1 MQKGNAQLKIIPY
14 SRIRIVISV
23 YAAHLALRMPRAY
36 PRLPHSHR
44 PPLREAA
51 AAAAAAV
58 ATAAAAAG
66 DSRGSDSSRGGSRGS
81 NRRGSNRGGDCDVG
95 SAVDSVR

>member
-36 PRLPHSHR
+36 PRLPHNHR
-44 PPLREAA
+44 APLREAV
-51 AAAAAAV
+51 AAAAV
-58 ATAAAAAG
+58 AAG
-66 DSRGSDSSRGGSRGS
+66 DSRGSDSSRGGSRAD
-81 NRRGSNRGGDCDVG
+81 NRGSNSGGFYSSDCDVD
-95 SAVDSVR
+95 SAVESVC

>member
-36 PRLPHSHR
+36 PRLPHNHR
-44 PPLREAA
+44 APLREAA
-51 AAAAAAV
+51 AAAAV
-58 ATAAAAAG
+58 AAG
-66 DSRGSDSSRGGSRGS
+66 DSRGSDSSRGGSRAGS
-81 NRRGSNRGGDCDVG
+81 RGSNSGGIYSSDCDVD
-95 SAVDSVR
+95 SAVESVC

>member
-36 PRLPHSHR
+36 PRLPHNHR
-44 PPLREAA
+44 APLREAV
-51 AAAAAAV
+51 AAAAV
-58 ATAAAAAG
+58 AAG
-66 DSRGSDSSRGGSRGS
+66 DSRGSDSSRGGSRAGS
-81 NRRGSNRGGDCDVG
+81 REGSRGSNSGGIYSSDCDVD
-95 SAVDSVR
+95 SAVESVC

>member
-36 PRLPHSHR
+36 PRLPHNHR
-44 PPLREAA
+44 APLREAA
-51 AAAAAAV
+51 V
-58 ATAAAAAG
+58 AAAAG
-66 DSRGSDSSRGGSRGS
+66 DSRGSDSSRGGSRAG
-81 NRRGSNRGGDCDVG
+81 NRGSNSGGFYSSDCDVD
-95 SAVDSVR
+95 SAVESVC